1 MRRYFPEP
9 AKDIQKHACRSA
21 PLPNRLDLIQH
32 PPSAPTWINPF
43 PPPAAFFAMLRY
55 LGFGKRWFGDA
66 PMPAH
71 KRINWEFC
79 AIVRGEL
86 APSLENQVT
95 PPLVRDTLWLFRPG
109 YVHGWVGSPGK
120 TCEVLVLHF
129 SAVPSTVEQAVGD
142 RGYIAVRLSPA
153 ERKWLLGVGAELKPH
168 YWRPVLTSDI
178 RAERTLMDLSL
189 LILRNLPQGTAMPR
203 SPHLARVLQA
213 ENWVRQHLEEKP
225 SVVRVAVVVG
235 ISPSQLNRLFLR
247 VRKESPK
254 RVIRKIAALK
264 IEKAVHLMSHSN
276 AKLHNIAVECGYSN
290 ASNFCRAFRMAQG
303 ASPTVWRKEIYI
315 QYRRPRLSEKAD
327 YKRHLAV
334 PCSSMPDSG
343 PIA

>member
-1 MRRYFPEP
+1 MPE
-9 AKDIQKHACRSA
+9 
-21 PLPNRLDLIQH
+21 
-32 PPSAPTWINPF
+32 
-43 PPPAAFFAMLRY
+43 
-55 LGFGKRWFGDA
+55 
-66 PMPAH
+66 H

-79 AIVRGEL
+79 AVVRGKL
-86 APSLENQVT
+86 APSFEKQPT
-95 PPLVRDTLWLFRPG
+95 PLPVSDTLWLFPPG
-109 YVHGWVGSPGK
+109 YVHGWVGVPGQ

-129 SAVPSTVEQAVGD
+129 SAVPSAVEEAVENP
-142 RGYIAVRLSPA
+142 GYIAVRLSPA
-153 ERKWLLGVGAELKPH
+153 ERKRLLGLGSELKPH

-189 LILRNLPQGTAMPR
+189 LILRNLPRGTPRPR

-254 RVIRKIAALK
+254 RVIEKLK

-276 AKLHNIAVECGYSN
+276 AKLHNVAVECGYSN
-290 ASNFCRAFRMAQG
+290 ASNFCRAFRLAQG
-303 ASPTVWRKEIYI
+303 ASPTIWRKEIYI

-327 YKRHLAV
+327 YKSHGRSLLVDA
-334 PCSSMPDSG
+334 
-343 PIA
+343 